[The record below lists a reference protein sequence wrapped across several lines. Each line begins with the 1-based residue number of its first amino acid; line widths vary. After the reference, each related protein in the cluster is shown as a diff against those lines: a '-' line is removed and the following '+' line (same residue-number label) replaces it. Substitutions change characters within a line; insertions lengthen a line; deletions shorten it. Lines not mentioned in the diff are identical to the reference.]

1 MGFSCSQR
9 AESFQTRDG
18 SRVPCVDW
26 WILILCTNREVQ
38 VSRFKV
44 RVLGVEIFILLK
56 ILAKVCLS
64 LICDLDISYRK

>member
-1 MGFSCSQR
+1 MEAVSPALTGGV
-9 AESFQTRDG
+9 T
-18 SRVPCVDW
+18 
-26 WILILCTNREVQ
+26 ILCTNREVQ